1 MFRSLIAALKKIPL
15 SVFLGVLTLHA
26 IVLWWLL
33 GAHIALPAGPAVEPI
48 IVTLEPADPEFD
60 QRALKKT
67 EPSSRP
73 E

>member
-1 MFRSLIAALKKIPL
+1 MFRSLLASLKKIPL
-15 SVFLGVLTLHA
+15 SVFLGVLVLHA
-26 IVLWWLL
+26 VLLWWIL
-33 GAHIALPAGPAVEPI
+33 GARIELPARPAVEPI